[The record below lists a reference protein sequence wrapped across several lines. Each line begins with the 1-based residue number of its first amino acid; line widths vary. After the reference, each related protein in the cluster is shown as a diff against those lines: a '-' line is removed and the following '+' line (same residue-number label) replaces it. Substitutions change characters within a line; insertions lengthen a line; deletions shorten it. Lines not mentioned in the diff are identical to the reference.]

1 MKWESADGI
10 PTETNGRKKEEMTDA
25 SGAFDVC
32 LVSSFFSFSFFSFSF
47 SFSPFSSSSSSSSSS
62 FQGALKQSLRLSN
75 GNHHGLLC
83 GSLWILAD
91 SWGFFGNSLG
101 GGGGSDRITR
111 RFNRNSL
118 GFFESCGIFVCDS
131 IELLIF
137 SDDSFGILRDSV
149 GFFEGS
155 VRNHSSPPP
164 PPPSVSWFK
173 LRLVALGGSMTPA
186 GFFDS
191 DAMLAA
197 WPRDSSRIL

>member
-1 MKWESADGI
+1 MEIITDSFAVLYGFLRILGDSL
-10 PTETNGRKKEEMTDA
+10 ET
-25 SGAFDVC
+25 
-32 LVSSFFSFSFFSFSF
+32 
-47 SFSPFSSSSSSSSSS
+47 P
-62 FQGALKQSLRLSN
+62 
-75 GNHHGLLC
+75 
-83 GSLWILAD
+83 W
-91 SWGFFGNSLG
+91 G

-137 SDDSFGILRDSV
+137 SDDPFGILRDSL